1 MLHATVPPSD
11 DPDGLPSCEYGTAV
25 YQTFGRHTPIQRC
38 RVHKAR
44 NILERLPK
52 PLHAAVRAV
61 LRQAWGLDDA
71 DKAARLIRNLARRL
85 EQQAPGVAASIL
97 KGLDEILTVICLGLP
112 GDPRRS
118 LACTNNGSGA
128 ALFCHSQLA
137 RSRTPC

>member
-1 MLHATVPPSD
+1 MGRPAVSTGRRCIRPSAVTPRSSAAGCTRPATFWSA
-11 DPDGLPSCEYGTAV
+11 Y
-25 YQTFGRHTPIQRC
+25 
-38 RVHKAR
+38 
-44 NILERLPK
+44 PK

-71 DKAARLIRNLARRL
+71 DKAERLIRNLARRL

-97 KGLDEILTVICLGLP
+97 EGLDEILTVICLGLP